1 MGLPVQPNG
10 ASMAKYPTKPDVLPE
25 VDSGIINNSSNTQS
39 LAIKKGLDHGSR
51 LGVLGRTLSIYSR
64 NTHLQMMHHQLCDFR
79 PTDMYIA
86 HSQPSPVR
94 VIAALVCIPLSCSVW
109 LRLDPTDAH
118 QHHTSQKHHRRERPT
133 APSRH
138 LGRRLFLERLPPSR
152 GFVTTLFSFGT
163 LLCWLTTRTLLCSL
177 ATSLNCA

>member
-10 ASMAKYPTKPDVLPE
+10 ASIAKYYPTKPDVLPE
-25 VDSGIINNSSNTQS
+25 VDSGIINNSSNTQR

-64 NTHLQMMHHQLCDFR
+64 NTHLQMMHHQLCGFR
-79 PTDMYIA
+79 RTDMYIA

-94 VIAALVCIPLSCSVW
+94 VIAALVCIPLSCPVW

-118 QHHTSQKHHRRERPT
+118 QHHTSQKHHLESDRLRHPDILD
-133 APSRH
+133 ADYFSRGYHH
-138 LGRRLFLERLPPSR
+138 LEASLQRSLALALCSAGLPP
-152 GFVTTLFSFGT
+152 VP
-163 LLCWLTTRTLLCSL
+163 CS
-177 ATSLNCA
+177 APWPRV